1 MAEYRKRSS
10 EVPSQEAALVQA
22 LTAPAQLA
30 GTSAPSREKP
40 KKGLIET
47 LFEKNIPPHKLKI
60 TNRDLAIFF
69 QQLAVIL
76 QSGVPIAQGLEL
88 LSENLENRQFG
99 KAVGLIAIRLSAG
112 NELSECFSRYPLI
125 FRPIT
130 VGLIKAGEIGG
141 ILDRV
146 IERISLF
153 IERQENIK
161 GQLVSAL
168 IYPCIML
175 IFALAVA
182 LGLLIGIVPKFANV
196 FAQLNSELPTITK
209 VMLALSGAVTNPV
222 IMGAIGALLVGGF
235 FAAKAFY
242 ATSQGRLVLDR
253 LVFYVPLFGS
263 LLLKYEV
270 ASFCETLATLTNAG
284 IPAVEGMEV
293 TAGASN
299 NQVIKNTIRFTAQRA
314 EQGEVI
320 SEVLASTKIFPPLVA
335 AMIRIGEE
343 SGQLST
349 MLENLGR
356 FYTQE
361 IEITV
366 KKITKAME
374 PAITGVVSVI
384 VGSIVLSLY
393 LPMFKLMEVMGK

>member
-10 EVPSQEAALVQA
+10 EIPSQEAALVQA

-30 GTSAPSREKP
+30 GTSAPNREKS

>member
-1 MAEYRKRSS
+1 MAEYRKRSV
-10 EVPSQEAALVQA
+10 ETPSQEALVQA
-22 LTAPAQLA
+22 LTAPAQLTA
-30 GTSAPSREKP
+30 TPAQGREKP
-40 KKGLIET
+40 KKGLIEI

-60 TNRDLAIFF
+60 SNRDLAIFF

-99 KAVGLIAIRLSAG
+99 KAVGQIAIRLSAG
-112 NELSECFSRYPLI
+112 NELSDCFSRYPLI

-141 ILDRV
+141 ILDKV
-146 IERISLF
+146 INRISLF

-161 GQLVSAL
+161 GQLVSAMT
-168 IYPCIML
+168 YPSIML
-175 IFALAVA
+175 LFALSVSM
-182 LGLLIGIVPKFANV
+182 GLLIGIVPKFADV
-196 FAQLNSELPTITK
+196 FAQLHSELPTITK
-209 VMLALSGAVTNPV
+209 VMLAISGAVTNPA
-222 IMGAIGALLVGGF
+222 IMGVIGALLVASFLG
-235 FAAKAFY
+235 AKAYY
-242 ATSQGRLVLDR
+242 ATTNGRLVLDR
-253 LVFYVPLFGS
+253 LVFTVPLFGS

-320 SEVLASTKIFPPLVA
+320 SEVLAGTKIFPPLVP

-343 SGQLST
+343 SGQFST
-349 MLENLGR
+349 MLENLAR
-356 FYTQE
+356 YYTQE

-366 KKITKAME
+366 TKIAKTME
-374 PAITGVVSVI
+374 PAITGLVSII
-384 VGSIVLSLY
+384 VGSIVISLY
-393 LPMFKLMEVMGK
+393 LPMFKLMDVMGK

>member
-10 EVPSQEAALVQA
+10 EIPSQEAALVQA

>member
-1 MAEYRKRSS
+1 MAEYRRRSS
-10 EVPSQEAALVQA
+10 EPPSQETALVQA
-22 LTAPAQLA
+22 LTAPAQLSPTTQA
-30 GTSAPSREKP
+30 GEKRR
-40 KKGLIET
+40 KGLIEI
-47 LFEKNIPPHKLKI
+47 LFEKNIPAHKLKI
-60 TNRDLAIFF
+60 KNRDLAIFF

-99 KAVGLIAIRLSAG
+99 KAVGQIALRLSAG
-112 NELSECFSRYPLI
+112 NELSDCFSRYPLV

-141 ILDRV
+141 ILDKV

-161 GQLVSAL
+161 GQLVSAM
-168 IYPCIML
+168 IYPLIML
-175 IFALAVA
+175 VFALAVA

-196 FAQLNSELPTITK
+196 FAQLNSELPPITK
-209 VMLALSGAVTNPV
+209 VMLALSGAVTNPL
-222 IMGAIGALLVGGF
+222 IMGGLGGLLVGAF
-235 FAAKAFY
+235 FAGKSYY
-242 ATSQGRLVLDR
+242 ATSNGRLVLDR
-253 LVFYVPLFGS
+253 LVFSVPLFGS

-320 SEVLASTKIFPPLVA
+320 SEVLASTRIFPPLVA

-366 KKITKAME
+366 KQLTKAME

>member
-10 EVPSQEAALVQA
+10 ETPSQEAALVQA
-22 LTAPAQLA
+22 LTAPAQLT
-30 GTSAPSREKP
+30 GPSAPNREKP

-141 ILDRV
+141 ILDMV

-161 GQLVSAL
+161 GQLISAL

-175 IFALAVA
+175 VFALSVA

-222 IMGAIGALLVGGF
+222 IMGASAALLVGGVL
-235 FAAKAFY
+235 AAKAYY
-242 ATSQGRLVLDR
+242 ATSNGRLVLDR
-253 LVFYVPLFGS
+253 LVFSVPLFGS

>member
-1 MAEYRKRSS
+1 MAEYRRRSS
-10 EVPSQEAALVQA
+10 ETPGQEALVQA
-22 LTAPAQLA
+22 LTAPAQLTP
-30 GTSAPSREKP
+30 TSVQSREKP
-40 KKGLIET
+40 AKGLLEI
-47 LFEKNIPPHKLKI
+47 LFEKNVPAHKLTIK
-60 TNRDLAIFF
+60 NRDLAIFF
-69 QQLAVIL
+69 QQLSVIL

-99 KAVGLIAIRLSAG
+99 KAISQIAIRLSAG
-112 NELSECFSRYPLI
+112 NELSDCFSRYPLV

-130 VGLIKAGEIGG
+130 VGLIKAGELGG
-141 ILDRV
+141 ILDKV

-175 IFALAVA
+175 VFALAVA

-196 FAQLNSELPTITK
+196 FAQLRTELPTITK
-209 VMLALSGAVTNPV
+209 VMLALSGAVTNPL
-222 IMGAIGALLVGGF
+222 IMGATGGLLVGTF
-235 FAAKAFY
+235 FAAKAYY
-242 ATSQGRLVLDR
+242 ATSNGRLVLDR

-299 NQVIKNTIRFTAQRA
+299 NQVIRNTIRFTAQRA

-320 SEVLASTKIFPPLVA
+320 SEILASTKVFPPLVA

>member
-10 EVPSQEAALVQA
+10 EIPSQEAALVQA

-168 IYPCIML
+168 IYPTIML

>member
-10 EVPSQEAALVQA
+10 ETPSQEAALVQA
-22 LTAPAQLA
+22 LTVPAQLTA
-30 GTSAPSREKP
+30 TSGPSREKP
-40 KKGLIET
+40 QKGLIEI

-99 KAVGLIAIRLSAG
+99 KAVGLIATRLSAG

-141 ILDRV
+141 ILDMV

-161 GQLVSAL
+161 GQLISAL

-175 IFALAVA
+175 VFALSVA

-222 IMGAIGALLVGGF
+222 IMGASGALLVGGVL
-235 FAAKAFY
+235 AAKAYY
-242 ATSQGRLVLDR
+242 ATSNGRLVLDR
-253 LVFYVPLFGS
+253 LVFSVPLFGS

>member
-10 EVPSQEAALVQA
+10 ETPSQEAALVQA